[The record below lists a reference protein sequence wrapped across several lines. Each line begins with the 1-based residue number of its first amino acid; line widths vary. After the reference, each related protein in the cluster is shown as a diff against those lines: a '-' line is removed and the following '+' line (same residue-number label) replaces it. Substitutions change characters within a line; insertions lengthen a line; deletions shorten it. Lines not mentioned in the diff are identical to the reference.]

1 MIKRVGKNLT
11 VLTAEVPAESVQLER
26 DGYAVIRDVLTD
38 GKAAE
43 PWAAFDR
50 DWSVAVMR
58 HAVALNG
65 SFFNTERMVS
75 EYARQAYRL
84 ALEQ

>member
-1 MIKRVGKNLT
+1 VTGWSIGNHHAEPLDPDGKTDAENLYEK
-11 VLTAEVPAESVQLER
+11 LESVILPLYYRDRARYLE
-26 DGYAVIRDVLTD
+26 
-38 GKAAE
+38 
-43 PWAAFDR
+43 
-50 DWSVAVMR
+50 VMR

-84 ALEQ
+84 AGEL

>member
-1 MIKRVGKNLT
+1 MKDAENMYEKLET
-11 VLTAEVPAESVQLER
+11 VILPLYYRNRT
-26 DGYAVIRDVLTD
+26 GYLQ
-38 GKAAE
+38 
-43 PWAAFDR
+43 
-50 DWSVAVMR
+50 VMR

-84 ALEQ
+84 SEEL